1 MTTTLSS
8 YLTVANN
15 LGRWQSITS
24 KTPEVSVQTTYF
36 QDKIGS
42 VKSADDLLSNTRLF
56 DFAMTS
62 FGLGDM
68 TYAKGLMK
76 QVLQQGVTSSKAL
89 ANTLHNPNILAFAKA
104 FDFVDNGAST
114 TSSSALVANV
124 VNRYVENSLEKSQGE
139 QNPGVQLALY
149 FQQHAP
155 AVTSIYGILAD
166 KNLLTVVQTALGI
179 SPNTSAQPI
188 DTQARLLSSRLKVS
202 DFQDPAKLQKFIA
215 RFAAMYD
222 LNNSDAT
229 GGSNNYANAILF
241 AASTGA

>member
-56 DFAMTS
+56 DFAMTA

-114 TSSSALVANV
+114 TSSSALVADV

-222 LNNSDAT
+222 LNNSNST